1 MNVKRKK
8 RDVTKKN
15 KIDQITISDEL
26 IFPQVADLH
35 FQNISSQYQDLL
47 NNVKIISAWFIN
59 SN

>member
-8 RDVTKKN
+8 REVTKKN

-35 FQNISSQYQDLL
+35 TVSRSI
-47 NNVKIISAWFIN
+47 K
-59 SN
+59 